1 MAFVWHFT
9 QANAICYYIG
19 FQLVKRLYG
28 IMKIFFNF
36 KLEMGFYHYHTKVII
51 AYII

>member
-9 QANAICYYIG
+9 QVNAIGYYIG

-28 IMKIFFNF
+28 IMKIFFNC
-36 KLEMGFYHYHTKVII
+36 KLKMGFYHYHTKVII